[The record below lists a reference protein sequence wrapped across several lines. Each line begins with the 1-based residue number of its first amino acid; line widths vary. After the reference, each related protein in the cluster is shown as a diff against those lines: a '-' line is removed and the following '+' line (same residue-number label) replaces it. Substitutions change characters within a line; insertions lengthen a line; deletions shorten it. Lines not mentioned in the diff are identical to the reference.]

1 VQPDF
6 VRIASVIE
14 PDASQRA
21 LVADLAKLCDGR
33 ATAAPQD
40 RIAYAR
46 DLWPK
51 ATYFAGLGKVPRPPD
66 AICWPADEAQL
77 GKLVAYA
84 RERHIPLIPYGAG
97 SGVCGG
103 AIALT
108 GGVTVDL
115 KRMDK
120 LLEVDRAALRFTC
133 QAGIIGENLERELAT
148 HGLSL
153 GHFPSSIYCSTL
165 GGWLAARSA
174 GQCSTKYGKIEDMC
188 ASLTAVLGTGEIVKV
203 GGRPARGADLA
214 QLLIGS
220 EGTLGFITQAS
231 LYAVPAPAELV
242 YRAVRF
248 RTLESGAEA
257 IRRILRDGLRPAVVR
272 LYDPFDTVIAGKGGK
287 PHFEATDSQHRD
299 SIQVIQE
306 RAPLAARLAIRAAL
320 GRPAALNHIADLLRE
335 CLLVLVF
342 EGDGELA
349 SAEDEQALIL
359 CRELGGV
366 DLGASPAR
374 HWMEQRYAV
383 SYKQSKMFAAGAF
396 ADTMEVAA
404 TWDRVLPV
412 YRAVR
417 KAVAPLGFIMAHL
430 SHAYVE
436 GCSLYFTFSAT
447 AASPEACAER
457 YDALWREALGAAM
470 GAGATVSHH
479 HGIGFWKAAR
489 LHEEL
494 GSAGVHALQALK
506 RTCDPDGILN
516 PGKLGLGAEAA

>member
-1 VQPDF
+1 MQPEF
-6 VRIASVIE
+6 VRIASVID
-14 PDASQRA
+14 PSDSQRA
-21 LVADLAKLCDGR
+21 LAADLARLCDGR
-33 ATAAPQD
+33 ATASSQD

-51 ATYFAGLGKVPRPPD
+51 ATYWAGQGKIPRPPD
-66 AICWPADEAQL
+66 CICWPRNEEQL
-77 GKLVAYA
+77 AAVVRFA
-84 RERHIPLIPYGAG
+84 RERRIPLIPYGAG

-108 GGVTVDL
+108 GGITVDV
-115 KRMDK
+115 KRMDR
-120 LLEVDRAALRFTC
+120 LLHVDRPARLFTA
-133 QAGIIGENLERELAT
+133 QAGMIGENLERELST

-174 GQCSTKYGKIEDMC
+174 GQLSNKYGKIEDMC
-188 ASLTAVLGTGEIVKV
+188 QSLTAVLGTGELVRV
-203 GGRPARGADLA
+203 RARPSAGADLT

-220 EGTLGFITQAS
+220 EGTLGFITEATMF
-231 LYAVPAPAELV
+231 AVPAPAARV

-272 LYDPFDTVIAGKGGK
+272 LYDPFDTVIAGKGK
-287 PHFEATDSQHRD
+287 TEFTATDTHHRD
-299 SIQVIQE
+299 NVQIIQE
-306 RAPLAARLAIRAAL
+306 RAPLAAKLAVRAAL
-320 GRPAALNHIADLLRE
+320 GKPAALNRLADLLRE
-335 CLLVLVF
+335 CLLILVF
-342 EGDGELA
+342 EGDADLA

-374 HWMEQRYAV
+374 HWMEKRYAV

-412 YRAVR
+412 YREVR
-417 KAVAPLGFIMAHL
+417 RAVAPLGFIMAHL

-447 AASPEACAER
+447 ASTPDEVAER
-457 YDALWREALGAAM
+457 YDAIWREALGAATE
-470 GAGATVSHH
+470 AGATVSHH
-479 HGIGFWKAAR
+479 HGVGFAKAERMHA
-489 LHEEL
+489 EL
-494 GSAGVHALQALK
+494 GGAGVQLLRAVK
-506 RTCDPDGILN
+506 STFDPDAILN
-516 PGKLGLGAEAA
+516 PGKLGLGAT